1 MRQGLP
7 GAGNSPS
14 ATHDHAE
21 DPRTRMF
28 IFAKLLRAV
37 KQKLSSSTVPF
48 VHCTD
53 RALTA
58 VLEEAVRELTALRGT
73 VGPLR
78 WARRFLQG
86 AKVIALGIIHWRRPP
101 SRDQRP
107 SVRFQ
112 RRRRTRSRYCSPK
125 RLKFSTAER
134 RLRRPFP
141 LPGGGMVARCRLER
155 SRWRGGRIRVREL
168 SRG

>member
-1 MRQGLP
+1 
-7 GAGNSPS
+7 
-14 ATHDHAE
+14 
-21 DPRTRMF
+21 MF

-101 SRDQRP
+101 SKTSDLP
-107 SVRFQ
+107 CVSNAGAEPVRATVPPNDLNLVLLNADCDVHF
-112 RRRRTRSRYCSPK
+112 PF
-125 RLKFSTAER
+125 LAE
-134 RLRRPFP
+134 
-141 LPGGGMVARCRLER
+141 E
-155 SRWRGGRIRVREL
+155 W
-168 SRG
+168 

>member
-1 MRQGLP
+1 
-7 GAGNSPS
+7 
-14 ATHDHAE
+14 
-21 DPRTRMF
+21 MF

-101 SRDQRP
+101 SKTSDLP
-107 SVRFQ
+107 CVSNAGAEPVRATVPQ
-112 RRRRTRSRYCSPK
+112 T
-125 RLKFSTAER
+125 T
-134 RLRRPFP
+134 
-141 LPGGGMVARCRLER
+141 
-155 SRWRGGRIRVREL
+155 
-168 SRG
+168 